1 MTAFSFLDLPV
12 LVLKIMMTNFNISD
26 ISVYVA
32 LTLSISDYIAYK
44 MFFLALILSFYLL
57 NFIFYNRFSSVLV
70 SPRIPNKQCT
80 LASWLKYH
88 ILSIV
93 LHLPLSS

>member
-1 MTAFSFLDLPV
+1 
-12 LVLKIMMTNFNISD
+12 MMTNFNISD

-44 MFFLALILSFYLL
+44 MFSLALILSF
-57 NFIFYNRFSSVLV
+57 FIFIFILFYFFYNRFSSVLV